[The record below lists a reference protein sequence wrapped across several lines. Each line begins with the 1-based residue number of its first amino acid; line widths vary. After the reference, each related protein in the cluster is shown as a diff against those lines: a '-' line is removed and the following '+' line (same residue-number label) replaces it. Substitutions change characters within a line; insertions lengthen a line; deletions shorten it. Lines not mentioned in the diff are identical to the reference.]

1 MADQTA
7 MGLSGTVTALTTRV
21 KKLEDHSGSKIT
33 QEMFNKLDAKVEA
46 IITANDLKRKK

>member
-1 MADQTA
+1 MANQTA

-33 QEMFNKLDAKVEA
+33 QEMYNKLDAKFEA